1 MGGEERVEIPVQA
14 EVGAFLTQALKFR
27 AGIGY
32 DPQPQC
38 AQTIWQSMPLLMLD
52 PTQLSAHASSLPPRP
67 PDLPWQVR
75 CEPLNASP
83 SASPAT
89 CLSATSRLKFHKSCW
104 PNWSTARMVAHYC
117 AGARAEAGA
126 VTKSRGLS
134 TRNACVYFYSALQ

>member
-52 PTQLSAHASSLPPRP
+52 STQLDAN
-67 PDLPWQVR
+67 PDG
-75 CEPLNASP
+75 AGHSD
-83 SASPAT
+83 
-89 CLSATSRLKFHKSCW
+89 SRLCS
-104 PNWSTARMVAHYC
+104 
-117 AGARAEAGA
+117 AGRIRE
-126 VTKSRGLS
+126 SP
-134 TRNACVYFYSALQ
+134 